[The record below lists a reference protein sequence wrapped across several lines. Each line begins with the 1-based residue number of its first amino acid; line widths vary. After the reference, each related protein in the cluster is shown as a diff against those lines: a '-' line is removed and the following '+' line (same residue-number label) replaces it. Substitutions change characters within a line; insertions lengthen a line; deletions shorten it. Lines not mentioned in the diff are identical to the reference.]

1 MPKDKFITRLEA
13 QTPAVPA
20 MPLAHTTNA
29 GDLSSILDENVVK
42 PLHEFNGQPT
52 LYFFYGV
59 NFYRQT
65 ASFKDALSRPVGF
78 LLKNDI
84 LNEAKSVFPFDTG
97 AHAAKLYG
105 DYLEKNVLE
114 YEVPMASN
122 DTPAKMVTTL
132 FETNSNY
139 ISGKPRDLKSA
150 KTKTEH
156 KLIGFVRDATTKI
169 QPEKFDDRCFA
180 IEIQFT
186 KEQRF
191 KENVELLIL
200 PRNSYEESL
209 KGLLE
214 DNLSGMPIKYY
225 DDMPVS
231 GPSADSILIR
241 AQATAYLRRKGL
253 LR

>member
-13 QTPAVPA
+13 QIPAAPA
-20 MPLAHTTNA
+20 LPLAHTTNA
-29 GDLSSILDENVVK
+29 GDLYSILDENVVK
-42 PLHEFNGQPT
+42 PLHDFNGQPT

-65 ASFKDALSRPVGF
+65 ASFRDALSRPVGF

-84 LNEAKSVFPFDTG
+84 LKEAESVFPFDTG
-97 AHAAKLYG
+97 AHAAGLYG
-105 DYLEKNVLE
+105 SYLENDVLE
-114 YEVPMASN
+114 YEVPLASN
-122 DTPAKMVTTL
+122 DTPAKMVKVL
-132 FETNSNY
+132 FETNKNY
-139 ISGKPRDLKSA
+139 LSGKPRNLKSA

-156 KLIGFVRDATTKI
+156 KLIEFVRDATTKI
-169 QPEKFDDRCFA
+169 ELEKFDDRCFA
-180 IEIQFT
+180 IEVQFT
-186 KEQRF
+186 KEQAF

-214 DNLSGMPIKYY
+214 DSLSGIPIEYY

-231 GPSADSILIR
+231 GPSVDSSLIR
-241 AQATAYLRRKGL
+241 QKATDYLRSKGL
-253 LR
+253 LI